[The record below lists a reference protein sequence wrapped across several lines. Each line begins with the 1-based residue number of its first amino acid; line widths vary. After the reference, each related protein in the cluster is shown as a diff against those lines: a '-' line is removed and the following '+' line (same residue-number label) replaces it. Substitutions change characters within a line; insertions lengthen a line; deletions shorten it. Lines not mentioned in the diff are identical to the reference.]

1 MGKSSKRSSR
11 RFLPRG
17 TSPANFFEA
26 LNAIGCRYVVLRWF
40 NALPHLDPGEDID
53 ILVHDEDVD
62 KVRAL
67 LTPRPILARL
77 SGRRNL
83 VRCDVYSVSGLVG
96 SAYKGV
102 AYYPPHLA
110 QGILE
115 RAEHHPSGAM
125 VPSARDHFYS
135 LAFHALYQKGVRSGL
150 PVANPAISS
159 NSNPEH
165 DYCQTLQQLAD
176 QLAIPV
182 RIEMNALDDELAR
195 AGWRPPIDFIERVLP
210 DDAWALSQVAEKRN
224 AERTVNGL
232 AVFIVRER
240 ALDRPGIVKEITEL
254 LDKDGFNIL
263 AISHL
268 SVELRI
274 AAEREIRG
282 GNWGKG
288 PWLIAGGR
296 PAVAIAT
303 LDVFPVAPDQRLQK
317 HHPRADNARVFTS
330 KDRIRVR
337 ANQSLP
343 PHQRTNI
350 IHSSD
355 NASEAAAHLRLLFPE
370 NHDAICD
377 AASRLLEVGR
387 APGEVVR
394 HINRSGRNAVVELI
408 RRDNGSIAVCKRFRP
423 GKEHFFKR
431 ELHALSTLRTICP
444 DVVPEILEQGS
455 NYFVMPYYKDVRRRI
470 AGVELPIPVMALR
483 KAFTALQTFF
493 EHGFELRDFRP
504 HNLIIE
510 GKNCVKI
517 IDYEAVYEIDPS
529 KGPLRFR
536 DQRIFQPMVFDDTW
550 GRAVGLS
557 LQSLLNDPPW
567 RLYLKRWTVG
577 YPMAGF
583 SALRKARRNLA
594 RSIARRRER
603 LAVKNARRAA
613 TGRYTLL
620 NR

>member
-1 MGKSSKRSSR
+1 MGKSAKRSSR
-11 RFLPRG
+11 RFLPRE
-17 TSPANFFEA
+17 TSPAKFFEA
-26 LNAIGCRYVVLRWF
+26 LNAVGCRYVVLRWF
-40 NALPHLDPGEDID
+40 NSLPHLDPGEDID

-67 LTPRPILARL
+67 LTPRPMLARL
-77 SGRRNL
+77 SRRKNL
-83 VRCDVYSVSGLVG
+83 VRCDVYSVSGLAG

-125 VPSARDHFYS
+125 VPSTRDYFYS

-150 PVANPAISS
+150 PVADPAISP

-182 RIEMNALDDELAR
+182 RIEMNALDNELAR
-195 AGWRPPIDFIERVLP
+195 AGWRPPIDFMERVLP
-210 DDAWALSQVAEKRN
+210 DDAWVLSQVAAKRST
-224 AERTVNGL
+224 ERTVNGL

-240 ALDRPGIVKEITEL
+240 ALDHPSIVEEITEL

-263 AISHL
+263 AVSHL
-268 SVELRI
+268 PAELRNV
-274 AAEREIRG
+274 AEREIRG
-282 GNWGKG
+282 GNWGTG
-288 PWLIAGGR
+288 PWLVAGGR
-296 PAVAIAT
+296 PAVAIAA
-303 LDVFPVAPDQRLQK
+303 LDVFPIAPDKRLRK
-317 HHPRADNARVFTS
+317 HHPRADNARVFAS
-330 KDRIRVR
+330 KDRIRDR
-337 ANQSLP
+337 ANRSLP

-350 IHSSD
+350 VHSSD
-355 NASEAAAHLRLLFPE
+355 NAGEAAAHLRMLFPE

-377 AASRLLEVGR
+377 AAAQLSEVVC

-394 HINRSGRNAVVELI
+394 RLNRSGRNAIVEII
-408 RRDNGSIAVCKRFRP
+408 RRDDGSIAVCKRFRP
-423 GKEHFFKR
+423 GKENFFKR
-431 ELHALSTLRTICP
+431 ELHALSTLRAICP
-444 DVVPEILEQGS
+444 DVVPDILERGQ
-455 NYFVMPYYKDVRRRI
+455 NYIVIPYYKDVRRRI

-483 KAFTALQTFF
+483 KAFLAAQTFF

-504 HNLIIE
+504 HNLIVE
-510 GKNCVKI
+510 GKNRVKI
-517 IDYEAVYEIDPS
+517 IDYEEAYEISPS
-529 KGPLRFR
+529 NGRSRFGSLRT
-536 DQRIFQPMVFDDTW
+536 FQPIVFDNDW

-577 YPMAGF
+577 YPMACVSVF
-583 SALRKARRNLA
+583 RKARRNLA

-603 LAVKNARRAA
+603 IAVKNARRAA
-613 TGRYTLL
+613 TGTAR
-620 NR
+620 